1 MGSQYCDPYLEG
13 YLADEEDELFLTRR
27 VYLCLTCGA
36 AVLDRRVHESWH
48 EGD

>member
-1 MGSQYCDPYLEG
+1 MSNQYCGSSPEG
-13 YLADEEDELFLTRR
+13 YLAQEGEELFLTRR